1 MSRYGQRQESVT
13 VKLLPLDTPDLI
25 ELIASWLARKEN
37 YQWLDFGGGRQVVTP
52 ALLKVMT
59 QRESHFLRAYT
70 DEDGTPIGIA
80 GLNSVDRTFKTATL
94 WGATG
99 EKSFRS
105 RGYATFAGSMILTL
119 AFRDLGLRAINTW
132 VVENNPS
139 LRLVQRLGFR
149 PIGRQRQCHY
159 IDDRVYDRLFFDLLA
174 TEHLQLEQSRPHRI
188 EPAAAQAS
196 QKEDRAAHV

>member
-25 ELIASWLARKEN
+25 ELVASWLARKEN

-59 QRESHFLRAYT
+59 QRESHCLRAYT
-70 DEDGTPIGIA
+70 DEDDTPIGIA

-188 EPAAAQAS
+188 EPAAAEAS

>member
-25 ELIASWLARKEN
+25 ELVASWLARKEN

-70 DEDGTPIGIA
+70 DEDDTPIGIA

-188 EPAAAQAS
+188 EPAAAEAS

>member
-25 ELIASWLARKEN
+25 ELVASWLARKEN

-59 QRESHFLRAYT
+59 QRESHFMRVYT
-70 DEDGTPIGIA
+70 DEDDAPIGIA

-105 RGYATFAGSMILTL
+105 RGYATFAGSMFLTL

-149 PIGRQRQCHY
+149 PIGRQRLCHY

-188 EPAAAQAS
+188 EPAAAEAS